1 MVLLAS
7 LAQPVGSLTRAGH
20 VLGDESLV
28 AAVAAGLH
36 PAELCRGNVGHGAV
50 LKGDGQL
57 GVDGAG
63 TGAALGDL
71 VHLLDDD
78 DLRTVLSSGTGG
90 AAAGQAGT
98 DDEDLGLGR
107 VDDLVVGN
115 RLGSGH
121 ERGLLGGEAENGGR
135 VNGGVSSHDASGG
148 LLLNL
153 GMGSTGDAGGCN
165 ACDCGGSDC
174 IAAGHLKCH

>member
-1 MVLLAS
+1 MLLAG
-7 LAQPVGSLTRAGH
+7 LAQPVSSLAGTSH
-20 VLGDESLV
+20 VLGDEGLV

-36 PAELCRGNVGHGAV
+36 PAELSRRDVGHGAV
-50 LKGDGQL
+50 LEGDGQL

-63 TGAALGDL
+63 AGAALGDL

-78 DLRTVLSSGTGG
+78 DLRAVLSGGAGG
-90 AAAGQAGT
+90 AATGQTSA

-107 VDDLVVGN
+107 VDNLVVGN

-121 ERGLLGGEAENGGR
+121 ERGLLGSEAEDGCR
-135 VNGGVSSHDASGG
+135 VNRSVGGHDASGG
-148 LLLNL
+148 LLLDL
-153 GMGSTGDAGGCN
+153 GMGGAGNTGGCN
-165 ACDCGGSDC
+165 AGNCGGSDC